1 MIEGAVISQNIRDV
15 DSTTIDTN
23 TGGNST
29 IVFNCRYATNPTG
42 AMPQGFT
49 VRPGSYKEVAG
60 S

>member
-1 MIEGAVISQNIRDV
+1 VISQNIRDV

-23 TGGNST
+23 TGGNSS
-29 IVFNCRYATNPTG
+29 IIFNCGYASNPTG
-42 AMPQGFT
+42 QMPQGFT